1 MANNGCTTKEQRKA
15 FRAQFKAS
23 IDQFLKDRRNNGAT
37 AMFDTVIGPD
47 GKPIDSIKIVD
58 VPLNA
63 ENVTANKTELTE
75 ISNAIFLTM
84 GIHSAIIGNDISSSG
99 SNGGT
104 VQRELDLLKQKQLS
118 PMQKDYL
125 DFLNFIRDFNNWD
138 PKHGVWVSKQMSLT
152 TLDAS
157 KTGTATIT
165 GDGQKIS

>member
-1 MANNGCTTKEQRKA
+1 
-15 FRAQFKAS
+15 
-23 IDQFLKDRRNNGAT
+23 
-37 AMFDTVIGPD
+37 
-47 GKPIDSIKIVD
+47 
-58 VPLNA
+58 
-63 ENVTANKTELTE
+63 
-75 ISNAIFLTM
+75 M

-138 PKHGVWVSKQMSLT
+138 PKHGEWVSKQMSLT

-165 GDGQKIS
+165 GDGQKIN